1 MVGADETTELWRPPK
16 QSIWIVCAGTRR
28 MVMREA
34 QWSQK
39 WSPIPEATKSR
50 QRKKYFWPFLSP
62 AKDVNFNI
70 SLFDI
75 LPNFAPNH
83 LFG

>member
-50 QRKKYFWPFLSP
+50 QRKKYFL
-62 AKDVNFNI
+62 A
-70 SLFDI
+70 LFVARQRRK
-75 LPNFAPNH
+75 F
-83 LFG
+83 